1 MLQAVSMVILFSV
14 SFVIK
19 SRAKEIFSQSYSL
32 TQDKRTKELGE
43 KVDELEKKAL
53 ISSCLIGIIYVSYII
68 FPTLWNKH
76 DYVFPLTWLPFVV
89 IGKEI
94 NNQHVKTHGSSS
106 KGSGGDS
113 SYSEGES
120 KTKQRSFR
128 TMFRRGGGAA
138 AGGGSSYIV
147 PEQEEKSTVLGGGQ
161 TVGGSAEEDD
171 GYV

>member
-1 MLQAVSMVILFSV
+1 MLQAISMVILFSV
-14 SFVIK
+14 SYVIK
-19 SRAKEIFSQSYSL
+19 KRAREIFSQSYSL

-43 KVDELEKKAL
+43 KVDALEKKAL
-53 ISSCLIGIIYVSYII
+53 ISSALIGTIYIAYII

-128 TMFRRGGGAA
+128 AIFRTRNQES
-138 AGGGSSYIV
+138 SSYITPGTNTKETQLV
-147 PEQEEKSTVLGGGQ
+147 TKKVE
-161 TVGGSAEEDD
+161 EEDD